1 MAVLIDASILI
12 EAERGRLALE
22 PHVERHQDEESFLS
36 VITASELLHGVHRA
50 TRPDVRAKRSAF
62 VEGILE
68 RFPLLSVDLACARAH
83 ARVWAELRG
92 AGTIIGP
99 HDLWLAADLCGP
111 RADDGHSQRPRVRA
125 RSWAGCRSVVAGK
138 LTVRARAERGS
149 TRLAALAG
157 HPQHVGWTFVGRCG
171 VLA

>member
-12 EAERGRLALE
+12 EAERGRLELE
-22 PHVERHQDEESFLS
+22 PHVARRHDEESFLS

-50 TRPDVRAKRSAF
+50 TQPDVRAKRSAF

-83 ARVWAELRG
+83 AQIGAELRK

-99 HDLWLAADLCGP
+99 HDLWLAATCVAHGLTMVTANI
-111 RADDGHSQRPRVRA
+111 REFERVPGLRVEVWSEA
-125 RSWAGCRSVVAGK
+125 
-138 LTVRARAERGS
+138 
-149 TRLAALAG
+149 
-157 HPQHVGWTFVGRCG
+157 
-171 VLA
+171 

>member
-12 EAERGRLALE
+12 EAERGRLGLEAHVARHGEDEAL
-22 PHVERHQDEESFLS
+22 LS

-83 ARVWAELRG
+83 AQIWAELRQT
-92 AGTIIGP
+92 GTIIGP
-99 HDLWLAADLCGP
+99 HDLWLGYYCGN
-111 RADDGHSQRPRVRA
+111 
-125 RSWAGCRSVVAGK
+125 
-138 LTVRARAERGS
+138 
-149 TRLAALAG
+149 ALE
-157 HPQHVGWTFVGRCG
+157 T
-171 VLA
+171 

>member
-12 EAERGRLALE
+12 EAERGRLELGS
-22 PHVERHQDEESFLS
+22 HVARHADEESFLS

-83 ARVWAELRG
+83 AQIWAELRQ

-99 HDLWLAADLCGP
+99 HDLWLAATCVAHGLTMVTANI
-111 RADDGHSQRPRVRA
+111 REFERV
-125 RSWAGCRSVVAGK
+125 SG
-138 LTVRARAERGS
+138 
-149 TRLAALAG
+149 LAVDVWSEA
-157 HPQHVGWTFVGRCG
+157 
-171 VLA
+171 